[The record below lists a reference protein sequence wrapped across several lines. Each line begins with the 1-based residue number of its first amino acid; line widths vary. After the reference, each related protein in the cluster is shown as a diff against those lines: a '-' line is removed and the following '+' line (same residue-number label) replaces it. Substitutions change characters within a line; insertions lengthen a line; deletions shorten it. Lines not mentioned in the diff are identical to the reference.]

1 MSNKQ
6 SGNAT
11 KLNDRQDNF
20 CIHYVELNNGEKAAI
35 KAGYSPKSARSMAS
49 ELLTKPN
56 IQNRINE
63 LLEKMKSK
71 KIADAT
77 EVMEYLTS
85 VLRGDVKEEVVV
97 VEAIGDYCSK
107 ANTVKKEVSP
117 KDRNKAAE
125 LLAKRY
131 GLLTD
136 KVNVSGSMVVFV
148 KDDIPDDDE

>member
-1 MSNKQ
+1 MSNTQ

-20 CIHYVELNNGEKAAI
+20 CIYYVELSDGAKAAI
-35 KAGYSPKSARSMAS
+35 KAGYSPKTARSIAS

-56 IQNRINE
+56 IKNRINE
-63 LLEKMKSK
+63 LLSKMKSE

-85 VLRGDVKEEVVV
+85 VLRGDVKEEVVT
-97 VEAIGDYCSK
+97 VEACGVGLSSSNI
-107 ANTVKKEVSP
+107 VKKQVSP

-125 LLAKRY
+125 LLAKKY

-136 KVNVSGSMVVFV
+136 KVDVTGMVVFV